1 MIKDPSSEGGWRR
14 GIEKEEDGEPHPGVH
29 VGVSQDFESV
39 ELE

>member
-14 GIEKEEDGEPHPGVH
+14 GIEKEEGEPHPGAH
-29 VGVSQDFESV
+29 VGVSQDFESA